1 MEPLER
7 YLINLHPECF
17 ENAQVISFVGAG
29 GKTTSMFTLASEFRK
44 AGETVLV
51 TTSTAIYKPEKEPF
65 DCLWLEAEAKR
76 PLEEKNPVNGITVW
90 GDRVT
95 EEQKLKGLLPERLQN
110 IIYKKRYN
118 RVLIEAD
125 GSREKPM
132 KASNETE
139 PVMVASTDL
148 VIGVL
153 GMSALGLNISE
164 ANIHRSA
171 LFCELTGKQAGQR
184 ICEKSVAELIAHPQG
199 LFQYTP
205 KEAKRLLLLNQADDD
220 RRRQQAAEI
229 AALLRKKHEKRRID
243 YMLATSFDPANYELI
258 WSEGL

>member
-7 YLINLHPECF
+7 SLINLHPECF

-29 GKTTSMFTLASEFRK
+29 GKTTSMFTLASDFRN

-51 TTSTAIYKPEKEPF
+51 TTTTAIYKPEEEPF
-65 DCLWLEAEAKR
+65 DCLWLEAEAKN
-76 PLEEKNPVNGITVW
+76 PLEEKNPANGITVW

-95 EEQKLKGLLPERLQN
+95 EEKKLKGILPERLQKL
-110 IIYKKRYN
+110 IHRKRYN

-148 VIGVL
+148 VIGVM
-153 GMSALGLNISE
+153 GMSALGQSISE
-164 ANIHRSA
+164 TNIHRSA
-171 LFCELTGKQAGQR
+171 LFCQLTGMQAGQR
-184 ICEKSVAELIAHPQG
+184 ISEESVARLIAHPKG

-205 KEAKRLLLLNQADDD
+205 AKAKRVLLLNQADDE

-229 AALLRKKHEKRRID
+229 AALLEKDPEKSRID
-243 YMLATSFDPANYELI
+243 YILATSFDSSTYELI
-258 WSEGL
+258 WSDGL